1 MDCFFWSGF
10 DRIVFYAQKFGV
22 NGIMKKKIKNK
33 KAELTTQQ
41 LVTLII
47 LIVSFAVILIL
58 LFRLNL
64 GEITDKEI
72 CHNSVVMKAQSK
84 LKSGALDCRTNY
96 VCISGGEKC
105 DDFNPSITV
114 DINMNQ
120 EEEKVKK
127 DTMRA
132 IANEMADCWWMFGEG
147 KVDYIGLN
155 VKGVTIG
162 KMNCA
167 LCSIVDFD
175 KEIEKIVGDK
185 VSYEE
190 FYENY
195 LKSFEKDGKNYLS
208 YMYGTNQVKDLG
220 LPDEY
225 IDFKNKYAIMTG
237 IADKGY
243 LTGTANWVF
252 KSFDTFNNIFV
263 SFAGLPK
270 VADYKNHGPIPIM
283 FVNKLEID
291 KLECDEFIT
300 KA

>member
-1 MDCFFWSGF
+1 VDCFFWSGF
-10 DRIVFYAQKFGV
+10 DRIVFYAKKFGV

-33 KAELTTQQ
+33 TAELTTQQ
-41 LVTLII
+41 LVTLIV

-72 CHNSVVMKAQSK
+72 CHNSVIMKAQSK

-120 EEEKVKK
+120 EEEKIKN
-127 DTMRA
+127 DTMKA

-155 VKGVTIG
+155 IEGVITG
-162 KMNCA
+162 EVNCA
-167 LCSIVDFD
+167 LCSIISFD
-175 KEIEKIVGDK
+175 ENVQEFMGEEVK
-185 VSYEE
+185 VSD
-190 FYENY
+190 FYEY
-195 LKSFEKDGKNYLS
+195 LKSFKKDGKNYLS
-208 YMYGTNQVKDLG
+208 YLYGANQVKDLG

-225 IDFKNKYAIMTG
+225 IDFKNQYAIMTG
-237 IADKGY
+237 IGKIGILKETGNWFASAFDAFNLY
-243 LTGTANWVF
+243 LSITPKF
-252 KSFDTFNNIFV
+252 K
-263 SFAGLPK
+263 
-270 VADYKNHGPIPIM
+270 DYGVIPVTIKEQSKINEM
-283 FVNKLEID
+283 K
-291 KLECDEFIT
+291 CSEFIT